1 MKHYFAKIGS
11 ILIAAM
17 IVFAS
22 VSTAFAEDTLKI
34 NGAKEAVNKGDTV
47 HFTLNLSDTREP
59 VIGFEVRIFYDPA
72 KLELIKGS
80 VKSDT
85 FDNLFYNEEIQGKIP
100 LNWTDFNN
108 PVNCADKTAFFS
120 CDFKAIDGGDTEL
133 SYFVTELY
141 GNDMTYL
148 KSYSWTYDLTSGDK
162 AVVSDGVLPV
172 SKDPETLEKRQSH
185 FINYVDGKGEEN
197 SPNKDN
203 HESVVGKQ
211 HSTLI
216 EQDIVEN
223 TKIVDVT
230 KDKGNSGSNPLIFV
244 LIGVPVI
251 VALIV
256 VAIVLANKQNK
267 KNDDGV
273 NEPKFDLNAEQQ
285 AMEEAGEIDDEDGM

>member
-11 ILIAAM
+11 ILIAVM
-17 IVFAS
+17 IIFVS

-72 KLELIKGS
+72 
-80 VKSDT
+80 
-85 FDNLFYNEEIQGKIP
+85 IQGKIP

-216 EQDIVEN
+216 EQDVVEN

-230 KDKGNSGSNPLIFV
+230 KDKGNNSSSNPLIFI

-251 VALIV
+251 IALIV
-256 VAIVLANKQNK
+256 IAIVLANKRNK

>member
-120 CDFKAIDGGDTEL
+120 CDFKALGHTTSQAATKLLLPTE
-133 SYFVTELY
+133 FFLY
-141 GNDMTYL
+141 PRIPRPSKNASHISSTM
-148 KSYSWTYDLTSGDK
+148 LT
-162 AVVSDGVLPV
+162 ARARRILP
-172 SKDPETLEKRQSH
+172 TR
-185 FINYVDGKGEEN
+185 I
-197 SPNKDN
+197 
-203 HESVVGKQ
+203 
-211 HSTLI
+211 I
-216 EQDIVEN
+216 M
-223 TKIVDVT
+223 
-230 KDKGNSGSNPLIFV
+230 NP
-244 LIGVPVI
+244 
-251 VALIV
+251 
-256 VAIVLANKQNK
+256 
-267 KNDDGV
+267 
-273 NEPKFDLNAEQQ
+273 
-285 AMEEAGEIDDEDGM
+285 